1 MADTKVSA
9 LVPATTLNT
18 SDYLLLVQG
27 GNSLKIDIQTLL
39 SHIPSKMVV
48 LEASESPTSGVI
60 SSALLV
66 SKLTVAAPIVAYT
79 LPVGTHGMEKQ
90 IVVSSLQNAVR
101 NALSATWATSVVT
114 VTTLSTKTASAATWL
129 AGVVTITSTAHGFI
143 TGDTIAVAGF
153 TPTGYNGT
161 FAITVIDAN
170 TFTYNVVVNP
180 GTLTVA
186 GTCAKGA
193 AHGFLTNDSIVIS
206 GFTPTGYN
214 GTFIITVID
223 AATFT
228 YALIANPGATSVIG
242 VATKLGSATVTI
254 ATGAAGFTKLT
265 FNALQSTACLKNI
278 DGLWYLMSSNSV
290 GIV

>member
-39 SHIPSKMVV
+39 SHLPSKMAV
-48 LEASESPTSGVI
+48 LEASESPTSGVL
-60 SSALLV
+60 SSGLLV
-66 SKLTVAAPIVAYT
+66 SKLAASAPIAAYT
-79 LPVGTHGMEKQ
+79 LPVGSHGMEKQ
-90 IVVSSLQNAVR
+90 MVVASLQNAVR
-101 NALSATWATSVVT
+101 NALSATWSASIVT
-114 VTTLSTKTASAATWL
+114 VTTLITKTATAATWL
-129 AGVVTITSTAHGFI
+129 TGVVTITSAAHGFT
-143 TGDTIAVAGF
+143 TGDTIVVAGF
-153 TPTGYNGT
+153 TPVGYNGS
-161 FAITVIDAN
+161 FVITVIDAN

-180 GTLTVA
+180 GALTVA

-193 AHGFLTNDSIVIS
+193 AHGFLTNDSIIIS
-206 GFTPTGYN
+206 GFTPTGYD

-223 AATFT
+223 TATFT
-228 YALIANPGATSVIG
+228 YALVANPGATSVIG

-254 ATGAAGFTKLT
+254 STGAAGFTKLT
-265 FNALQSTACLKNI
+265 FNVLQSTACLKNI
-278 DGLWYLMSSNSV
+278 DGLWHLMSSNSV